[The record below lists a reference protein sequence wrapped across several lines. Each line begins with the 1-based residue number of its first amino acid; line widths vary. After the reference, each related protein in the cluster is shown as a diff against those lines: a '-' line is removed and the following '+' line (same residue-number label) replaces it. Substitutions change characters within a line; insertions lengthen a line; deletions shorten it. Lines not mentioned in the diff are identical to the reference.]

1 MTAEHLIA
9 FNIFLFVSMLSP
21 GPALLMVA
29 RQTLEQGF
37 SVGFK
42 TGIGLGTMAAFWTM
56 CALIGLGAAF
66 ALFPFAYSAV
76 RLIGALVLL
85 YFAYSIWKSASQ
97 IAKARPILFS
107 NPIVLG
113 LITNAMNPK
122 SILFASSVLLAI
134 FPQNMT
140 IFEDGLIVANHFGVE
155 VIFYAGLTFI
165 LSRKGIAEVYLQ
177 AKSII
182 DRIFAG
188 LLAALSLF
196 ILWEVLIH

>member
-1 MTAEHLIA
+1 MTTEHLIA

-29 RQTLEQGF
+29 RQTLELGF

-42 TGIGLGTMAAFWTM
+42 TGIGLGAMAAFWTM
-56 CALIGLGAAF
+56 CALIGLGAVF
-66 ALFPFAYSAV
+66 GLFPFAYSVV

-85 YFAYSIWKSASQ
+85 YFAYSIWQSASQ

-113 LITNAMNPK
+113 LMTNAMNPK
-122 SILFASSVLLAI
+122 SVLFASSVLLAI

-140 IFEDGLIVANHFGVE
+140 IMEDGLIVANHVAME
-155 VIFYAGLTFI
+155 VMFYAGLTFI
-165 LSRKGIAEVYLQ
+165 LSRKGIAQGYLN
-177 AKSII
+177 AKTTI
-182 DRIFAG
+182 DRIFSG
-188 LLAALSLF
+188 LLAALSF
-196 ILWEVLIH
+196 YILYEVLIH

>member
-1 MTAEHLIA
+1 MTTEHLIA

-37 SVGFK
+37 NVGFK

-56 CALIGLGAAF
+56 CALIGLGAVF
-66 ALFPFAYSAV
+66 VLFPFAYSVV

-97 IAKARPILFS
+97 IAKARPILFG

-113 LITNAMNPK
+113 LMTNAMNPK
-122 SILFASSVLLAI
+122 SVLFASSVLLAI
-134 FPQNMT
+134 FP
-140 IFEDGLIVANHFGVE
+140 
-155 VIFYAGLTFI
+155 
-165 LSRKGIAEVYLQ
+165 
-177 AKSII
+177 
-182 DRIFAG
+182 
-188 LLAALSLF
+188 
-196 ILWEVLIH
+196 

>member
-1 MTAEHLIA
+1 MTTEHLIA
-9 FNIFLFVSMLSP
+9 FNIFLFVSTLSP

-66 ALFPFAYSAV
+66 ALFP
-76 RLIGALVLL
+76 
-85 YFAYSIWKSASQ
+85 
-97 IAKARPILFS
+97 
-107 NPIVLG
+107 
-113 LITNAMNPK
+113 
-122 SILFASSVLLAI
+122 FASSVLLAI